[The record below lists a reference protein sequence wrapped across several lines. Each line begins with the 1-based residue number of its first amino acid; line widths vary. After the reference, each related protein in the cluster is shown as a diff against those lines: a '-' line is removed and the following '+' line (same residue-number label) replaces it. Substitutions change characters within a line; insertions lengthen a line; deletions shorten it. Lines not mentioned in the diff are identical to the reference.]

1 MCGTAIGADAF
12 SDLDYADDVAL
23 LAELLD
29 LLHSTLEIFD
39 LEAAPLGLSVNWKK
53 PKSNHSATSGLISR
67 TSLFMGTRLRRW
79 RSLCTSVPRF
89 PAPVAVPLRLVG
101 ALE

>member
-1 MCGTAIGADAF
+1 MDWVLGRATHRSMCVTAIGADAF

-39 LEAAPLGLSVNWKK
+39 LEAARLGPSVN
-53 PKSNHSATSGLISR
+53 
-67 TSLFMGTRLRRW
+67 
-79 RSLCTSVPRF
+79 
-89 PAPVAVPLRLVG
+89 
-101 ALE
+101 